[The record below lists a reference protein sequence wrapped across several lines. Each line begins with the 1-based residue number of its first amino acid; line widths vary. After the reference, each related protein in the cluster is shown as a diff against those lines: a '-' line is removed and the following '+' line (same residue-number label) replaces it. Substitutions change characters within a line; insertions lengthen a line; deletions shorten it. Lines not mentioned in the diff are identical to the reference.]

1 MPSYLL
7 GPSLFIAILEIL
19 APGFSPGFWLLPY
32 PIFQLL
38 DQEKHPGHDA
48 SLKTKADHKA
58 QDWSFCYNMG
68 VTNTL
73 PSVTISLI
81 QILYCLGT
89 CDITLISLTFTVSV
103 INHRS
108 SILFFREWR
117 LSTISTWGL
126 GN

>member
-19 APGFSPGFWLLPY
+19 APGFSPGSWLLPY

-58 QDWSFCYNMG
+58 QDWSFLLQHGSHKYPPLSHYFFD
-68 VTNTL
+68 TNTL
-73 PSVTISLI
+73 L
-81 QILYCLGT
+81 LRYM
-89 CDITLISLTFTVSV
+89 
-103 INHRS
+103 
-108 SILFFREWR
+108 
-117 LSTISTWGL
+117 
-126 GN
+126 